1 MFLYNTLTT
10 IYKSYILYLSHYF
23 DADVVKI
30 KKVPFLLNIP
40 DGLKQRLTDFADG
53 EQKKL
58 TQVVLDAIRE
68 YLDRRGV

>member
-1 MFLYNTLTT
+1 LTT
-10 IYKSYILYLSHYF
+10 IYKNYILYLSYYF

-30 KKVPFLLNIP
+30 KKVSFLLNIP
-40 DGLKQRLTDFADG
+40 DSLKQRLTDFADG